1 MAERLA
7 IKRVQQRMACAVGG
21 GGAAISLTTFAEFQ
35 GLSTEGALVDFAFL
49 RSGEGDAVVLEL

>member
-1 MAERLA
+1 MA